1 MKTIEILIGVSGSGK
16 STYSKNKVK
25 ENSNLVRINR
35 DDLRKTLFAVDQVD
49 TEYYDRKDLRA
60 CEKLVSEVS
69 EQIIYD
75 SLNRG
80 SDVIIDN
87 TNLQMKYIQ
96 EIIRKFNHLATIEL
110 NIMHGRTHEEFNLF
124 EDRLIDR
131 YQKQDN
137 IGEKVSYLT
146 RQWKDFIKL
155 KEQLH
160 GHQLYLPQT
169 SPQVSFNKE
178 LPKAYLFDIDGNLA
192 KKGDRDIF
200 DDSKLHLDTEIIPVG
215 ETLRA
220 LHSQGYKIIFLSG
233 RQDSCRKTTK
243 KWLEDNNLWTTDSE
257 MFMRKSKD
265 QRCDSIVKEELLI
278 KYVVPKYNVL
288 AVFDDRIRVV
298 KSWERL
304 GLFCFNTNQ
313 GYVKF

>member
-1 MKTIEILIGVSGSGK
+1 MQTIEILIGVSGSGK

-178 LPKAYLFDIDGNLA
+178 LPKAYLIDIDGTVSL
-192 KKGDRDIF
+192 KGDRDIF
-200 DDSKLHLDTEIIPVG
+200 DDSKLHLDSEIVAVG
-215 ETLRA
+215 NVVRA
-220 LHSQGYKIIFLSG
+220 LSAQGFRMIYVTG
-233 RQDSCRKTTK
+233 RQNSCRKSTQ
-243 KWLEDNNLWTTDSE
+243 KWLEDNNLWMNDSE
-257 MFMRKSKD
+257 MYMRKTKD
-265 QRCDSIVKEELLI
+265 ARPDYLIKEEIVLKEIL
-278 KYVVPKYNVL
+278 PRYNVI
-288 AVFDDRIRVV
+288 AVIDDRIQVTR
-298 KSWERL
+298 EYFRL
-304 GLFCFNTNQ
+304 GIHVLNVNQ
-313 GYVKF
+313 NLIQF